1 MKPFDHH
8 TEGLIR
14 SMILTKSFPFPIEQ
28 YIQPSQD
35 AIRVLKGHQLPVT
48 CVCVSPDDKVVFSG
62 SKDCSIIK
70 CKILTLF
77 APFSIEISLPTLR
90 N

>member
-8 TEGLIR
+8 TEGLMR

-28 YIQPSQD
+28 YIQPPQD
-35 AIRVLKGHQLPVT
+35 AIRVLKGHQLPIT
-48 CVCVSPDDKVVFSG
+48 CVCVSPDDKFVFSG

-70 CKILTLF
+70 CKIYKLILLL
-77 APFSIEISLPTLR
+77 SLLKSVWPC
-90 N
+90 